1 MAEALGVAVNIA
13 AVLQLATEIAQLSYN
28 YARDVKNAPKTQK
41 QYLQEVSAL
50 MEVLFRVEQA
60 IHDAETIGLHTE
72 RPPSVSD
79 DTLMDCYKALSSL
92 QFDLQK
98 RRSRF
103 LQPFHEKEWRAHI
116 DMLHKFRS
124 LFADFLA
131 SCILV
136 TGNAT
141 YKKVSL
147 LNQEQERS
155 ILLTWLPPSNG
166 VVRQRPAPCPGTGTA
181 FLEQDAVR
189 EWVNRS
195 SDFLWC
201 YGPPGVGKSCLAS
214 LAIDH
219 LFKNRMPSDC
229 PVVSFFCDFSS
240 QDQQNTLHVLHSLL
254 RQIIEQGSP
263 EMLAA
268 LKEAC
273 KDPGKLQ
280 NANGVAQL
288 IATAGLSQS
297 IYLVVDALDELRDPT
312 AILSH
317 LLSFVAAG
325 INVLITSRD
334 LPYIRKKMRLA
345 THVEI
350 ASDPGDLKVYVESRF
365 RDSDFS
371 EDVEEEPGLIDDVVT
386 KSGNL
391 YVSIGFVL
399 MLTCTDRS

>member
-60 IHDAETIGLHTE
+60 IHDAETTGLHTE
-72 RPPSVSD
+72 RPSSLSD

-155 ILLTWLPPSNG
+155 ILLTWLPPSNA
-166 VVRQRPAPCPGTGTA
+166 VVRQRPTPCPGTGTA
-181 FLEQDAVR
+181 FLKQDAVQ

-195 SDFLWC
+195 SGFLWC

-214 LAIDH
+214 LVIDH
-219 LFKNRMPSDC
+219 LFKDRSPSVC

-240 QDQQNTLHVLHSLL
+240 QDQQNTLHILHSLL

-268 LKEAC
+268 LREAC

-280 NANGVAQL
+280 NANEVAQL
-288 IATAGLSQS
+288 IATAGLSQP

-312 AILSH
+312 T
-317 LLSFVAAG
+317 LLSPLLTFASSGMNVFV
-325 INVLITSRD
+325 TSRD
-334 LPYIRKKMRLA
+334 LPHIRKKMKIA
-345 THVEI
+345 TQVEI
-350 ASDPGDLKVYVESRF
+350 ASDPRDLKVYVESRF

-371 EDVEEEPGLIDDVVT
+371 EEVEEEPGLIDDVVT

-391 YVSIGFVL
+391 YVLLGNV
-399 MLTCTDRS
+399 MVLTCTNRS